1 MIRGSQCQKSFYFI
15 RTKIY
20 TVNCYRSCLW
30 LDERCDFTV
39 FRFVLHSANLSMYEI
54 KIFAWTIFIHSIWS
68 IKKLTHLPHSFVFSV
83 DALQLVS
90 KSFVRIFHGITF
102 IRKFHHRI
110 KTLRHIY
117 TKSICEIGNRSTSGG
132 STLYLTLSV
141 IPWTA
146 TSTGPA
152 AIITNVIFQFST
164 KLTRN
169 PDNILDKLWIM

>member
-1 MIRGSQCQKSFYFI
+1 MSLIGRTMWCHSLSLCTSQCKSKYVWNKNICLNDFYSLDLKHQKTYPLTSL
-15 RTKIY
+15 
-20 TVNCYRSCLW
+20 V
-30 LDERCDFTV
+30 
-39 FRFVLHSANLSMYEI
+39 RF
-54 KIFAWTIFIHSIWS
+54 F
-68 IKKLTHLPHSFVFSV
+68 

-117 TKSICEIGNRSTSGG
+117 TKSTCEIGNRSTSGG